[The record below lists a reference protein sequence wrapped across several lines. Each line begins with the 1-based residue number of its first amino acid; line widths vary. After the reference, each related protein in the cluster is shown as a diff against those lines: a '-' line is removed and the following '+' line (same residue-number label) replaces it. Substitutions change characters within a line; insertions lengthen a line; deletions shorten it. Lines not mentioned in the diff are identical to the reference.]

1 MRKNRGIKD
10 INKTENGKLT
20 YKPTVLIEQMPGFL
34 KTFYIFRS
42 GNEYYIFGYLL
53 GVSVLK
59 LFKSIPLENGK
70 ISKEKKYSN

>member
-1 MRKNRGIKD
+1 MRKIIGIKD

-20 YKPTVLIEQMPGFL
+20 YKPTVLIEQMQGFL
-34 KTFYIFRS
+34 KRHFLFSES

-59 LFKSIPLENGK
+59 LFKSIP
-70 ISKEKKYSN
+70 